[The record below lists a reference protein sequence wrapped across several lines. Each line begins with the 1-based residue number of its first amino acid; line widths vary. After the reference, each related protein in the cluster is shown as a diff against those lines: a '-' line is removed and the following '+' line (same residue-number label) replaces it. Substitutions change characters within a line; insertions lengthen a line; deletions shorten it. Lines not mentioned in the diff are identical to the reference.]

1 MSENSIFPS
10 DFAFLFEDL
19 EHPKGRVI
27 LVKNAPKVLSS
38 KGKDWLFCKVTDDF
52 MFSYAIRVNDFLT
65 VDANIKAAL
74 GDFVVVKKDDE
85 YYLRIYS
92 GIEINEISSKN
103 VYASNSD
110 EIAGAV
116 VSCDRFV
123 G

>member
-1 MSENSIFPS
+1 
-10 DFAFLFEDL
+10 
-19 EHPKGRVI
+19 
-27 LVKNAPKVLSS
+27 
-38 KGKDWLFCKVTDDF
+38 